1 MTNTDVK
8 EKRLIA
14 LKQYRDKVKSG
25 EIESPVTKNLKEKW
39 EGDKKSLRKS
49 INYMC
54 IQCFSGE
61 DYEGGNEI
69 KKEISR
75 CSSKN
80 CALWNVRPYK

>member
-1 MTNTDVK
+1 MSNTD
-8 EKRLIA
+8 KRTAA
-14 LKQYRDKVKSG
+14 LKEYQEKVKSG
-25 EIESPVTKNLKEKW
+25 EIERTVPKNLKEKW
-39 EGDKKSLRKS
+39 EEDKKSLRKS

-61 DYEGGNEI
+61 DYEGGNKI
-69 KKEISR
+69 KEEISR